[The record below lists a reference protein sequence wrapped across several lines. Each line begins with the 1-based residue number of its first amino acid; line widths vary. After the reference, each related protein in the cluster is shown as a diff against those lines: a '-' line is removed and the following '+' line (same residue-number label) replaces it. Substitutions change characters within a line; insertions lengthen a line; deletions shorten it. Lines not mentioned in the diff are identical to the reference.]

1 MKLKKTLLPFRQ
13 ASWGRSSRAHLLA
26 LMTLMVSPVV
36 LHAGPTPWP
45 NTPFTYFA
53 EKKPL
58 SAVLNDFALAY
69 NLRLNTSVRL
79 EDKVSG
85 RFNMDNPTEFM
96 NRLSGT
102 FGFNWFTHSG
112 VLYIGDNQDVVTK
125 SISTPAV
132 RSGGNLR
139 QLLSSLG
146 VFDARFGWGE
156 MPEMGIVM
164 VSGPL
169 AYVQLVERTL
179 QSMPNAPGGQQI
191 AVFRLKHASVE
202 DRTIAY
208 RDKSINVPGVT
219 SILRNLVRGTQ
230 SSNVTLAGVSAG
242 GRLPGAGAFQAGDTS
257 TPSAA
262 SADSAGKG
270 GGAGQGANPVLSGA
284 VASANGSSGNANPSP
299 NRNSNAPNVT
309 PSIQS
314 DQRINAVIV
323 QDTPERIPLYK
334 ELIQQLDVATPL
346 VEIEALIIDVNTNRL
361 TELGLSWNAVMDKQR
376 LALGF
381 GDVSTAVD
389 GKTLSLAA
397 SGAGGVTPGTLT
409 AAGAN
414 YFVSRLR
421 LLEQQGD
428 ASIQSRPSILTTDN
442 MGAVIDLS
450 ETFYIQT
457 VSERSTLVT
466 PVTAGITLRVT
477 PRIVQEDEQVN
488 IRLTVDIEDGQIQ
501 TQNTIGNIPTVVRGV
516 VSTEASVG
524 PNESLLIGG
533 YNTVQ
538 SVKGQDKVPLLGDIP
553 GIGALFRSTSD
564 KLQRRE
570 RLFLIRSSVVSK
582 MPVVA
587 AKSLAPVAVM
597 SLGALPGSA
606 PSASAELAG
615 VPSPVVA
622 AIRAASLNAPFQAQQ
637 AAAPGGAQAAV
648 DAVQQVRDRQ
658 TQSVLRD
665 EIQRNKG
672 QLQKLLDSTKGET
685 VSNGRQVES
694 QRLEAEVKV
703 LERELAR
710 LEKR

>member
-1 MKLKKTLLPFRQ
+1 
-13 ASWGRSSRAHLLA
+13 
-26 LMTLMVSPVV
+26 
-36 LHAGPTPWP
+36 
-45 NTPFTYFA
+45 
-53 EKKPL
+53 
-58 SAVLNDFALAY
+58 
-69 NLRLNTSVRL
+69 
-79 EDKVSG
+79 
-85 RFNMDNPTEFM
+85 
-96 NRLSGT
+96 
-102 FGFNWFTHSG
+102 
-112 VLYIGDNQDVVTK
+112 
-125 SISTPAV
+125 
-132 RSGGNLR
+132 
-139 QLLSSLG
+139 
-146 VFDARFGWGE
+146 
-156 MPEMGIVM
+156 
-164 VSGPL
+164 
-169 AYVQLVERTL
+169 
-179 QSMPNAPGGQQI
+179 
-191 AVFRLKHASVE
+191 
-202 DRTIAY
+202 
-208 RDKSINVPGVT
+208 
-219 SILRNLVRGTQ
+219 
-230 SSNVTLAGVSAG
+230 
-242 GRLPGAGAFQAGDTS
+242 
-257 TPSAA
+257 
-262 SADSAGKG
+262 
-270 GGAGQGANPVLSGA
+270 
-284 VASANGSSGNANPSP
+284 
-299 NRNSNAPNVT
+299 
-309 PSIQS
+309 
-314 DQRINAVIV
+314 
-323 QDTPERIPLYK
+323 
-334 ELIQQLDVATPL
+334 
-346 VEIEALIIDVNTNRL
+346 
-361 TELGLSWNAVMDKQR
+361 MDKQR

-477 PRIVQEDEQVN
+477 PRIVQEDEQYN

-570 RLFLIRSSVVSK
+570 RLFLIRSNVVSK
-582 MPVVA
+582 IPVVA

-597 SLGALPGSA
+597 SLGAVPVSA
-606 PSASAELAG
+606 PSASALPAVPAELAG
-615 VPSPVVA
+615 VGSPVVA
-622 AIRAASLNAPFQAQQ
+622 AIRAASLNAPFQAEQ
-637 AAAPGGAQAAV
+637 AAAPGAAQASVAV
-648 DAVQQVRDRQ
+648 VQQVRDRQ

-665 EIQRNKG
+665 EIQRSKG
-672 QLQKLLDSTKGET
+672 QLQKLLGSTQGEA
-685 VSNGRQVES
+685 VADGRQAES